1 MVRISTSTETSSDHR
16 PGERVAR
23 NPTTKPTPNK
33 ISRIFVTINY
43 KDPQLTPLE
52 NETKMHAEFEQMK
65 TILEEN
71 LLFMSLASG
80 WEEYG
85 AERNAHI
92 HLLLQ
97 ADAKNRLRLTQWKTA
112 IREQLKITVN
122 PHLDMVT

>member
-33 ISRIFVTINY
+33 ISRIFVTVNY

-52 NETKMHAEFEQMK
+52 NENKMHLEFDRMK
-65 TILEEN
+65 QILEES
-71 LLFMSLASG
+71 LLFMTLASG

-85 AERNAHI
+85 EQQNAHI
-92 HLLLQ
+92 HLLL
-97 ADAKNRLRLTQWKTA
+97 
-112 IREQLKITVN
+112 
-122 PHLDMVT
+122 